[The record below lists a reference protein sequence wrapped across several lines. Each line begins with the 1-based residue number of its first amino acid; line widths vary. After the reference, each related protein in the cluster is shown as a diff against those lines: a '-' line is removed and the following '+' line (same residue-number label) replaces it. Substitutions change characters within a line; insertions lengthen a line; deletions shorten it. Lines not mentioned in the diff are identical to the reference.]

1 MGLLSRISCV
11 LVTPSKPQP
20 CLVALKS
27 VEAARR
33 WSRLVDDAVGERERT
48 HARRL
53 ASVGADVGAGH
64 GCERMTALK
73 VGLQAESCVER
84 AVVVIDSAR
93 ALLLLGERRVKL
105 VVEVDPMAM
114 ST

>member
-1 MGLLSRISCV
+1 
-11 LVTPSKPQP
+11 
-20 CLVALKS
+20 
-27 VEAARR
+27 
-33 WSRLVDDAVGERERT
+33 
-48 HARRL
+48 
-53 ASVGADVGAGH
+53 
-64 GCERMTALK
+64 MTALK